1 MNERAI
7 LICFIVLTSLTV
19 FSQNE
24 PKKLLWEG
32 TKRQVSSLLSNSSSL
47 TGMVAIDLKSGEKI
61 SYNKD
66 VLFPQASAIK
76 IPILMEV
83 FRQAEK
89 GKFSLSDSYP
99 VAAANL
105 IGGSGI
111 LRHLDGIEPLSIR
124 NLCILM
130 IVLSDNSATNA
141 LIDLVGMESVNL
153 SLKSMDFDKTR
164 LQRKMMNSAA
174 SVRGD
179 ENLSTPAE
187 AAEILQMIF
196 NKKFLDE
203 QSSEEI
209 LAILDK
215 TDREDSRLATALP
228 EDVDL
233 AFKYGV
239 LDGVFTEWAIVFLP
253 ERPYAVA
260 VMESLKMG
268 KSENT
273 VEKLSEILYDYYW
286 RLGNASDYG
295 NYIDINLKKD

>member
-1 MNERAI
+1 MA
-7 LICFIVLTSLTV
+7 LASLTA
-19 FSQNE
+19 FSQYE
-24 PKKLLWEG
+24 PKKLMGEKTL
-32 TKRQVSSLLSNSSSL
+32 TRVNKLLSNSNSL
-47 TGMVAIDLKSGEKI
+47 VGVVAIDLKSGEKI
-61 SYNKD
+61 SYNED
-66 VLFPQASAIK
+66 GLFPQASAIK

-83 FRQAEK
+83 FRQAQE

-99 VAAANL
+99 VEGANL

-141 LIDLVGMESVNL
+141 LIDLVGMEYVNL
-153 SLKSMDFDKTR
+153 SLKSMNFDKTR

-174 SVRGD
+174 SIRGD

-187 AAEILQMIF
+187 AAKILQMIF
-196 NKKFLDE
+196 SKKFLDE
-203 QSSEEI
+203 QNSEEV
-209 LAILDK
+209 LAILSK
-215 TDREDSRLATALP
+215 TNRNDSRLATALP
-228 EDVDL
+228 DYVDL
-233 AFKYGV
+233 AFKYGI

-260 VMESLKMG
+260 VMESLKIG
-268 KSENT
+268 KSEKT

-286 RLGNASDYG
+286 RLGNANDYG
-295 NYIDINLKKD
+295 NYIDINLKRD